1 MLPRTPQKR
10 TLSPLPAP
18 VFLSAAMPGVTVART
33 RAACTII
40 APVERSLFG
49 FIFKY
54 SKREQLLILP
64 LVVASMLIY
73 FQMLDLPKAIIN
85 EAIQGKRFAGP
96 DATVPFLKLQITLP
110 AWLGGDAFRIFD
122 GFQLHQLPYLFA
134 LTFAFLTLIVV
145 NGGLKFQ
152 INTMK
157 GWLGERMLRRL
168 RYALFDHILR
178 FPLSRFRR
186 VKSAELATMIK
197 DEVEPLGGFV
207 GESMIAPTFYALEAF
222 TAMFFIM
229 YQHLY
234 LGLIALAVV
243 VAQAVIIPRLRRR
256 LLTLAKERQ
265 LSARQLA
272 GRIAEVADGATE
284 VHANDTSN
292 YERAEISSRLGR
304 IFRIRFE
311 LYQRKFLI
319 KFLNNFLSQVG
330 PFLFYLIGG
339 TLVIKGSLDIGTLV
353 AVIAAYKDLPSPIK
367 ELIDWDQQRLDVQIK
382 YTQVMEQFTVEDLL
396 PAQLQAPVP
405 DPRLPREGRL
415 RASNLTL
422 AGEAGTK
429 LVDGV
434 SFDVGLDQHV
444 AILGSHA
451 AGVGELSQMLSRLV
465 PPSSGS
471 LEADGV
477 DLCKAPEA
485 VTGRALAYVGPSAY
499 LFPVSVRENLIYG
512 LKHYPVRETPYQGD
526 ALKENEFQRREAART
541 DSTQLD
547 YNADWID
554 YRAAGAAGPEE
565 LELRIGEVLHTVEL
579 EETIFELGL
588 RSAVEADKHPG
599 LAESALRARAAMRTR
614 LAAPDMQGLVE
625 QFDAERYNRNATLA
639 ENLLFGTPLGK
650 TLDIDNLAHND
661 YMRKVLADTGLAD
674 DLLKTGHKLAETMVE
689 LFSGL
694 PPGHEFFER
703 FSFIR
708 QDDLPEVKAVL
719 ARATDAGLDKIEEAD
734 RDMLLALPFKM
745 ISARHRLGLID
756 EAFEARILKAR
767 RHFAQNLPAK
777 LRGAVAFFDAASYNA
792 AASLQDNILFGKI
805 ATGQAQASVR
815 IGAMLR
821 EVVEAQKLRP
831 QVISIGLGFQVG
843 VGGARL
849 SSADRQKV
857 AIGRALLKR
866 PAVLILEQ
874 AAASLDAGSQNRLV
888 ANILEAR
895 KGRSVFWALQRN
907 DLAERFG
914 HTLVMERGRL
924 AEQGRFEELKTRGGA
939 LQKLLS
945 AG

>member
-1 MLPRTPQKR
+1 
-10 TLSPLPAP
+10 
-18 VFLSAAMPGVTVART
+18 
-33 RAACTII
+33 
-40 APVERSLFG
+40 VERSLFK
-49 FIFKY
+49 FIVKY
-54 SKREQLLILP
+54 SKREQLLIVP

-96 DATVPFLKLQITLP
+96 DSTVPFLKLHFTLP
-110 AWLGGDAFRIFD
+110 AVLGGDTLRLFE
-122 GFQLHQLPYLFA
+122 GFALHQVPYLFA
-134 LTFAFLTLIVV
+134 LTFAFLSLIVV

-157 GWLGERMLRRL
+157 GWMGERMLRRL

-178 FPLSRFRR
+178 FPLARFRR

-207 GESMIAPTFYALEAF
+207 GESMITPLFLAGEAL

-229 YQHLY
+229 YQHVY

-243 VAQAVIIPRLRRR
+243 VTQAVVIPRLRRR
-256 LLTLAKERQ
+256 LLVLARQRQ
-265 LSARQLA
+265 LSARALA
-272 GRIAEVADGATE
+272 GRIAEVADGAVE

-311 LYQRKFLI
+311 FFQRKFML
-319 KFLNNFLSQVG
+319 KFLNNLLSQIA
-330 PFLFYLIGG
+330 PFLFYLVGG
-339 TLVIKGSLDIGTLV
+339 YLVIVGRLDIGTLV

-382 YTQVMEQFTVEDLL
+382 YTQVMEQFTVEDLA
-396 PAQLQAPVP
+396 PAALQAPIREP
-405 DPRLPREGRL
+405 QLPQQGRV
-415 RASNLTL
+415 RASNLAL

-451 AGVGELSQMLSRLV
+451 AGVGELSQMLARLV
-465 PPSSGS
+465 LPTSGS
-471 LEADGV
+471 LEVGGV

-499 LFPVSVRENLIYG
+499 LFPVSVRDNLLYG
-512 LKHYPVRETPYQGD
+512 LRHHPLRETSYEGEE
-526 ALKENEFQRREAART
+526 LKEFEFQRREALRT
-541 DSTQLD
+541 DSTLLD
-547 YNADWID
+547 FNADWTD
-554 YRAAGAAGPEE
+554 YQAAGAADPEE
-565 LELRIGEVLHTVEL
+565 LEARIVEVLHTVEL

-588 RSAVEADKHPG
+588 RSTPDPEAHPG
-599 LAESALRARAAMRTR
+599 LAERVLRARAAMRER
-614 LAAPDMQGLVE
+614 LAAPDTQGLVE
-625 QFDAERYNRNATLA
+625 QFDAERYNRNASLA
-639 ENLLFGTPLGK
+639 ENLLFGTPVGK
-650 TLDIDNLAHND
+650 KLDIDNLAHND
-661 YMRKVLADTGLAD
+661 YMRRVLGETGLTE

-708 QDDLPEVKAVL
+708 QEDLPEVKAAL
-719 ARATDAGLDKIEEAD
+719 ARVADAGLERIEEAD
-734 RDMLLALPFKM
+734 RDTLLALPFKM

-767 RHFAQNLPAK
+767 RHFAANLPGE
-777 LRGAVAFFDAASYNA
+777 LRDAVAFFDAGRYNV
-792 AASLQDNILFGKI
+792 AASLQDNILFGKV
-805 ATGQAQASVR
+805 ASGQAQASVR

-821 EVVEAQKLRP
+821 EVLEEQKLRP

-849 SSADRQKV
+849 PSADRQKV
-857 AIGRALLKR
+857 AIARALLKR

-874 AAASLDAGSQNRLV
+874 AAASLDGASQNRLV
-888 ANILEAR
+888 ASLLEAR
-895 KGRSVFWALQRN
+895 KGRCVFWALQRN

-924 AEQGRFEELKTRGGA
+924 AEQGRFDELKARGGA
-939 LQKLLS
+939 LAKLLS